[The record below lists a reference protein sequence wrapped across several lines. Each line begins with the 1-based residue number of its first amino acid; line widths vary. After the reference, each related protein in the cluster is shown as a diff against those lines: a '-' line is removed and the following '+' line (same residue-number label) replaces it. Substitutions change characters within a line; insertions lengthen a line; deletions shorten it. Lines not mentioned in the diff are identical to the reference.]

1 MEIRYSPSVASAMV
15 DALPYLVDYPYGCT
29 EQTLNRFLPTVITQ
43 KVLLGMHLDLKDI
56 QQKRTNLNAQEI
68 GDDAKRAADWKRNNP
83 PNPGVAERNPVFDE
97 KVVADMTADGIAR
110 LANMQVA
117 DGGWGW
123 FSGIGETSWPH
134 TTALVVHG
142 LQIAKVNGV
151 VIPGDMLERG
161 QQWLANYQATQVTM
175 LQNAAKKIDPWKE
188 KADDL
193 DAFVYMV
200 LADAGVQDRQMMN
213 FIYRDR
219 NDIAVYGKAMFAL
232 AMEKQ
237 GENEKLDML
246 LQNISQY
253 VVEDNE
259 NQTAYLKLPGQDFW
273 WCWYGSDTEAMGYY
287 LKLLSRTDPHG
298 EVAARLA
305 KYLITNRKHAS
316 YWDSTRDTAICIEAL
331 ADYIRASGEDK
342 PDETVTISIDGK
354 QMKQVHIDATNL
366 FSFDNKLVLAGN
378 DVTTGQH
385 TIDFAKSGAGPLYF
399 NAYATNFTLED
410 PIQKAGLEVRVQRKF
425 YKLIEVKETAKVSG
439 ERGQALD
446 QRVEKYQR
454 QEIADGQA
462 LKSGDLV
469 EVELEIDSKNDY
481 EYVLFEDMK
490 AAGFEPVDLQSGYNG
505 NDLNAYMELR
515 DDRVSF
521 FARTLARGK
530 HSVAYRLRAEIPGK
544 FSALPTRAS
553 AMYAPELKGNSDENK
568 IVIED

>member
-1 MEIRYSPSVASAMV
+1 
-15 DALPYLVDYPYGCT
+15 
-29 EQTLNRFLPTVITQ
+29 
-43 KVLLGMHLDLKDI
+43 
-56 QQKRTNLNAQEI
+56 
-68 GDDAKRAADWKRNNP
+68 
-83 PNPGVAERNPVFDE
+83 
-97 KVVADMTADGIAR
+97 MTAEGIER

-123 FSGIGETSWPH
+123 FSGIGESSWPH

-142 LQIAKVNGV
+142 LQIAKSNGV
-151 VIPGDMLERG
+151 VLPGNLLERG
-161 QQWLANYQATQVTM
+161 QQWLVDYQNRQVKM
-175 LQNAAKKIDPWKE
+175 LENAPAKIDPWKE
-188 KADDL
+188 TADDL

-200 LADAGVQDRQMMN
+200 LADADVHDPKMTA
-213 FIYRDR
+213 FLYRDR

-232 AMEKQ
+232 ALEKQ
-237 GENEKLDML
+237 GEKQKLDML

-259 NQTAYLKLPGQDFW
+259 DQTAYLKLPAENYW

-298 EVAARLA
+298 EVTARLA

-316 YWDSTRDTAICIEAL
+316 YWNSTRDTAICIEAL

-342 PDETVTISIDGK
+342 PDETVTVSIDGK

-366 FSFDNKLVLAGN
+366 FSFDNKVVLSGN
-378 DVTTGQH
+378 DVITGQH
-385 TIDFAKSGAGPLYF
+385 KIEFAKSGAGPLYF
-399 NAYATNFTLED
+399 SAYVTNFTLED
-410 PIQKAGLEVRVQRKF
+410 PIKKAGLEVRVQRKF

-439 ERGQALD
+439 QRGQALD
-446 QRVEKYQR
+446 QSVEKYER
-454 QEIADGQA
+454 KEIADGEA
-462 LKSGDLV
+462 LKSGDLI

-521 FARTLARGK
+521 FARALARGK
-530 HSVAYRLRAEIPGK
+530 HSVSYRLRAEIPGK

-568 IVIED
+568 VVIED